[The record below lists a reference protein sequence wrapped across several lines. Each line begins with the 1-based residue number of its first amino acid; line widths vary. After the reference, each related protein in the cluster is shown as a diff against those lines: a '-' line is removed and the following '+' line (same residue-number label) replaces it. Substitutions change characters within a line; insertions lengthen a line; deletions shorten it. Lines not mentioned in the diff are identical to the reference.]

1 MEADILAATVVIK
14 VRTKHLLIR
23 LLPPSTKKIKSTRI
37 KSTSRNMVSTPATII
52 TVVMEEEALLLAV
65 DVSAA
70 SLFVAFLASSVAAA
84 KIRST

>member
-23 LLPPSTKKIKSTRI
+23 LLPTSTKKV

-52 TVVMEEEALLLAV
+52 TVVMDEEALLLAV